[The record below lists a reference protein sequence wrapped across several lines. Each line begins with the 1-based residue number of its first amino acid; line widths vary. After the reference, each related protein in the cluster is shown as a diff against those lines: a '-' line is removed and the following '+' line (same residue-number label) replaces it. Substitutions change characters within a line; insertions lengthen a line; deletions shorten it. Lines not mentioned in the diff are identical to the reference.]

1 MQTNSLY
8 YSIERTKLVGPG
20 GWDNPNEDSFII
32 TYDPYPTGLSGYHV
46 NEKTLEKTVPVV
58 GSYVAV
64 NNIDK
69 NIPVLSIQS
78 IDFITGDIILS
89 NNSTRKLTD

>member
-1 MQTNSLY
+1 MMF
-8 YSIERTKLVGPG
+8 LVA
-20 GWDNPNEDSFII
+20 
-32 TYDPYPTGLSGYHV
+32 PYV
-46 NEKTLEKTVPVV
+46 EKTLEKTVPVV

-64 NNIDK
+64 NNIAK

-78 IDFITGDIILS
+78 VDFITGDIILS